1 MLNQTL
7 IIDTTL
13 ASLPEL
19 HPYFQD
25 EDETEIMVN
34 PGGAVFVQK
43 KGITTLQQ
51 GVNVPEYKIDTAI
64 KNIAAHNNEGAE
76 SNDISA
82 IVSASFLGMRVSG
95 ALRPVAPDG
104 SFLVIRKH
112 LDPSRR
118 PSIEQLI
125 EWNSL
130 TRQQADYLISAF
142 THPIEPA
149 NILVV
154 GGTDSGKTTF
164 ANALLQKIPRHER
177 VITIEDAAE
186 LHITNPN
193 SMRVVTSVNAK
204 ISARDLVKNALRW
217 SPNRLI
223 IGESRGD
230 ETLDLLR
237 AFNSGHPGSLTTI
250 HANGALQGL
259 SVMELMF
266 QMSLPADANIPT
278 EVSRKYIAGAIQ
290 IIVFLQCHYIPNA
303 DGGVK
308 KERKVQQIVRL
319 KEELVNHE
327 YQFEI
332 IH

>member
-1 MLNQTL
+1 MQRY
-7 IIDTTL
+7 
-13 ASLPEL
+13 P
-19 HPYFQD
+19 
-25 EDETEIMVN
+25 
-34 PGGAVFVQK
+34 
-43 KGITTLQQ
+43 
-51 GVNVPEYKIDTAI
+51 
-64 KNIAAHNNEGAE
+64 
-76 SNDISA
+76 
-82 IVSASFLGMRVSG
+82 
-95 ALRPVAPDG
+95 
-104 SFLVIRKH
+104 
-112 LDPSRR
+112 
-118 PSIEQLI
+118 
-125 EWNSL
+125 
-130 TRQQADYLISAF
+130 
-142 THPIEPA
+142 
-149 NILVV
+149 
-154 GGTDSGKTTF
+154 
-164 ANALLQKIPRHER
+164 
-177 VITIEDAAE
+177 
-186 LHITNPN
+186 
-193 SMRVVTSVNAK
+193 
-204 ISARDLVKNALRW
+204 ARDLVKNALRW

-266 QMSLPADANIPT
+266 QMSLPKDANIPT
-278 EVSRKYIAGAIQ
+278 EVSRKYIAGGIQ